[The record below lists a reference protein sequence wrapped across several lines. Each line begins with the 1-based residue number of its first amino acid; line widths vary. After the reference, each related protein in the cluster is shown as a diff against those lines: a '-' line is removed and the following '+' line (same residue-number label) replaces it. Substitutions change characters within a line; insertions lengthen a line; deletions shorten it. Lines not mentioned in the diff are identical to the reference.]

1 MLLGIHQ
8 SFHAVCQ
15 ALNPAV
21 YGIRQTVNGISGK
34 LALIRQFIGNI
45 SCRIGYGI
53 SGVRYGILHVFH
65 VAGYGRK
72 LILHLIQILFYF
84 RIRFGHTD
92 LIFFLIQFAFYI
104 LQAVLNIILVNIRK
118 LSVTVGSTAVCS
130 AAAAFRTAVTASR
143 AAITASRA
151 AITASR
157 AAITASRISPVFSFC
172 SGHSSAGNCPSI
184 PDVFPGSC
192 ASALSYRE
200 IRHIYQ
206 IASVP
211 SLPDYASG
219 PDSNT
224 VSCCINPSDTI
235 HSGTVRLL

>member
-118 LSVTVGSTAVCS
+118 LSGIVGSAAVCS
-130 AAAAFRTAVTASR
+130 AAAAFRTAVTVSG
-143 AAITASRA
+143 
-151 AITASR
+151 
-157 AAITASRISPVFSFC
+157 ISPVFSFC

-184 PDVFPGSC
+184 PAVFPGRC

-200 IRHIYQ
+200 IRRIYQ

-224 VSCCINPSDTI
+224 VSCCINPSGTI

>member
-45 SCRIGYGI
+45 PCRIGYGI
-53 SGVRYGILHVFH
+53 SGVRYGTLHVFH

-92 LIFFLIQFAFYI
+92 LIFFLIQFAFYVFH
-104 LQAVLNIILVNIRK
+104 AVLNIILVNIRK
-118 LSVTVGSTAVCS
+118 LSGIVRSAAVCS
-130 AAAAFRTAVTASR
+130 AAAAFRTAVTAF
-143 AAITASRA
+143 
-151 AITASR
+151 R
-157 AAITASRISPVFSFC
+157 AAITASRISPRF
-172 SGHSSAGNCPSI
+172 
-184 PDVFPGSC
+184 
-192 ASALSYRE
+192 
-200 IRHIYQ
+200 
-206 IASVP
+206 
-211 SLPDYASG
+211 
-219 PDSNT
+219 
-224 VSCCINPSDTI
+224 
-235 HSGTVRLL
+235 LLLLRSQQRR